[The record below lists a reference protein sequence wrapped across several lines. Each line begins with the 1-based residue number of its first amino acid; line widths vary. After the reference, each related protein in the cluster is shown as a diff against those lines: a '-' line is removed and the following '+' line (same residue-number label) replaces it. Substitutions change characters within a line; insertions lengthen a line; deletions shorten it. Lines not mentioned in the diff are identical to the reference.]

1 MSNKQETIADIVD
14 DIRAQN
20 QGLPEDGY
28 ALSPL
33 VCDLLS
39 LADRIEAA
47 AKRERDATREK
58 SSQVGNAAKMRAALE
73 DAEKVLD
80 DSSHSMCGIPPH
92 MNDLLARIRA
102 ALSAQPRNC
111 DVGTVEE
118 QAKRFHSFCESNKQ
132 CGDVYSCERCQL
144 NSIEDCELAW
154 AQMPYEEG
162 GSNGK

>member
-1 MSNKQETIADIVD
+1 MSNAKQETIEDIVA

-20 QGLPEDGY
+20 QGLPEDSY

-47 AKRERDATREK
+47 EKRERDATREK

-102 ALSAQPRNC
+102 ALSAPPRNC
-111 DVGTVEE
+111 DVGTVAE
-118 QAKRFHSFCESNKQ
+118 QDERFDKYCYDHRSHEIC
-132 CGDVYSCERCQL
+132 CGKCPIFGEPC
-144 NSIEDCELAW
+144 CELAW
-154 AQMPYEEG
+154 SQMPYEEG
-162 GSNGK
+162 AEK